1 MAEVGVDRFL
11 DGAAS
16 REIAALNFFRSPR
29 RFVSDGAPSRR

>member
-16 REIAALNFFRSPR
+16 REHCCLELLQIAAPLRQ
-29 RFVSDGAPSRR
+29 

>member
-16 REIAALNFFRSPR
+16 REHC
-29 RFVSDGAPSRR
+29 RFELLQITAPLRQ